1 MQSGLSYIISIML
14 EEGENKSSLAAD
26 LQPPLTPI
34 PNKIV
39 LLPPPPVPTPVP
51 TIAAATVVMVYYAL
65 PDLSTKF

>member
-1 MQSGLSYIISIML
+1 ML

-51 TIAAATVVMVYYAL
+51 TVVAATV
-65 PDLSTKF
+65 